1 MSSFVFTAVKY
12 LAFAA
17 VGTGAG
23 LGLLLY
29 VVQNRLIYPA
39 NMPSG
44 EQHVVAALG

>member
-1 MSSFVFTAVKY
+1 MSSYLLTTAKY

-17 VGTGAG
+17 AGTGAG

-29 VVQNRLIYPA
+29 AVQNRLIYPA

-44 EQHVVAALG
+44 K

>member
-1 MSSFVFTAVKY
+1 MSSYLLTTAKY

-17 VGTGAG
+17 AGTGAG

-44 EQHVVAALG
+44 K